1 MSSPL
6 SVFREAA
13 DIFAAWASRF
23 MSVKDFTAA
32 AHRGLS
38 GCTDNEFARQRAERI
53 VQGDT
58 RFLEAP
64 ENTLPSYKAAL
75 IRRIGIEGDVVPT
88 ALNPRTGKKDMVM
101 THSVRISD
109 HVDDNLHLPREF
121 VDELTLD
128 EVKALKTGPEKKG
141 ETPALAEFFQLV
153 KRLPDL
159 PQDGSVL
166 INLELKDTQG
176 TGRPRTESPS
186 LVFRVLETIKE
197 SGLPLHMFRFSSFS
211 LETLRE
217 LYKLEPEARIGM
229 LFAQPGD
236 EETRL
241 FAGED
246 ETYLLFNRKTAERVL
261 KAIPTIEAFHPSI
274 DTLDDDMVD
283 FLAGKNPL
291 KRKLQLATW
300 AFKEESPRYDQKARQ
315 TLRRAV
321 KLCCDRGVALTH
333 ITDFVDDVK
342 EYVASLR
349 LSPVRGLIHK
359 ARSWARLGYGAAA

>member
-1 MSSPL
+1 ML
-6 SVFREAA
+6 RTFREASYS
-13 DIFAAWASRF
+13 FAVWASRPF
-23 MSVKDFTAA
+23 MSVTDFTAV

-38 GCTDNEFARQRAERI
+38 GCTDNAFARERAARI
-53 VQGDT
+53 GEGDT

-64 ENTLPSYKAAL
+64 ENTLRSYEAAL

-88 ALNPRTGKKDMVM
+88 AVNSGTGKRDMVM

-109 HVDDNLHLPREF
+109 HVDDNLYLPREF

-128 EVKALKTGPEKKG
+128 EVKALKTGPEKNG
-141 ETPALAEFFQLV
+141 ETPTLGEFLQRV
-153 KRLPDL
+153 KSLKGF

-197 SGLPLHMFRFSSFS
+197 SDLPLHMFRFSSFS
-211 LETLRE
+211 LKTLEE
-217 LYKLEPEARIGM
+217 LYKLKPDEARIGM

-261 KAIPTIEAFHPSI
+261 RAIPTIEAFHPSI
-274 DTLDDDMVD
+274 GTLDEDMVD
-283 FLAGKNPL
+283 FVAGKNPL

-300 AFKEESPRYDQKARQ
+300 AFKEESPRYDQKAQ
-315 TLRRAV
+315 ETLRRAV
-321 KLCCDRGVALTH
+321 KLCRDRGVALTH

-342 EYVASLR
+342 EYVSSLR

-359 ARSWARLGYGAAA
+359 ARSAVGLGFGAAA